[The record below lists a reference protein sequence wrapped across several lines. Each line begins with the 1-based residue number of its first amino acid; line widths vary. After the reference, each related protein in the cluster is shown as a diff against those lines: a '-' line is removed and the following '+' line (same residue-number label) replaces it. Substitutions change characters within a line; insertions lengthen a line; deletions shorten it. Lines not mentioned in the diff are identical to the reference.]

1 MQTAMRYERQRVLVT
16 GASRGLGE
24 ALVRELTRSGA
35 RVVALSRD
43 GERLAALAGE
53 TGAHAI
59 VADVAD
65 KEAVYAVAGEVV
77 HALGG
82 VDLIIHNAGYLG
94 ATPLRL
100 LADTDCEDLERSL
113 AVNVVGPF
121 RLTKALLPSLLLDGG
136 GTVVTLS
143 SDAAVSAYP
152 RWGAYSVGKAALD
165 HLARIFAAE
174 LESHGVRFLA
184 LDPGDMRTAMH
195 FAAIPDAD
203 PETLRDPARVAEAM
217 LAFLARARQTEGVRF
232 SASAWRDAM
241 KNEAWR

>member
-1 MQTAMRYERQRVLVT
+1 MNAPMRYERQRVLVT

-24 ALVRELTRSGA
+24 ALVRKLTQSGA

-43 GERLAALAGE
+43 GEKLAVLARE

-59 VADVAD
+59 VADVAQ
-65 KEAVYAVAGEVV
+65 KEAAYAIAGEVV

-121 RLTKALLPSLLLDGG
+121 RLTKALLPSLLLDRG

-152 RWGAYSVGKAALD
+152 HWGAYSVGKAALD

-203 PETLRDPARVAEAM
+203 PEKLRDPARVAEEM
-217 LAFLARARQTEGVRF
+217 LAFLARARDAEGVRF
-232 SASAWRDAM
+232 SASAWREVL
-241 KNEAWR
+241 K